1 MAQAVEEQKENV
13 DTNKGK
19 DEKPED
25 EPEELSEEDQA
36 LKDALEGHV
45 TLLSTTSDASAGMSA
60 IENMGKE
67 IRTATTSMT
76 SVPKPLKFLR
86 PHYQTVKA
94 AHETV
99 PDKCKPALAD
109 VISVLATVGADADE
123 RECLS
128 FRLKGTGRDP
138 SEWGHEYMR
147 HLGGEIAT
155 EYSQRTSQE
164 PPSDT
169 ADLTGIVQVR
179 SVLHCKLQR
188 REATSFSTVS
198 W

>member
-13 DTNKGK
+13 DANKTK
-19 DEKPED
+19 DAKPED

-36 LKDALEGHV
+36 LKDGLEAHV
-45 TLLSTTSDASAGMSA
+45 TLLSGTSDETACKSA

-86 PHYQTVKA
+86 PHYQTIKA
-94 AHETV
+94 AHETI

-109 VISVLATVGADADE
+109 VISVLATVGADEDQ

-128 FRLKGTGRDP
+128 FRLKGTGGDP
-138 SEWGHEYMR
+138 SAWGHEYMR
-147 HLGGEIAT
+147 HLAGEIAS

-164 PPSDT
+164 PPEDT
-169 ADLTGIVQVR
+169 ADLTGIVEVW
-179 SVLHCKLQR
+179 L
-188 REATSFSTVS
+188 TSNLLRKPTV
-198 W
+198 

>member
-1 MAQAVEEQKENV
+1 MAQAIEEQKENI
-13 DTNKGK
+13 DANKSK

-36 LKDALEGHV
+36 LKDGLEAHV
-45 TLLSTTSDASAGMSA
+45 TLLSTTSDATAGMSA

-86 PHYQTVKA
+86 PHYQTIKA

-109 VISVLATVGADADE
+109 VISVLATVGAEEAD

-128 FRLKGTGRDP
+128 FRLKGTGGDP
-138 SEWGHEYMR
+138 SAWGHEYMR
-147 HLGGEIAT
+147 HLAGEIAS
-155 EYSQRTSQE
+155 EYSQRSSMEQ
-164 PPSDT
+164 PGDT
-169 ADLTGIVQVR
+169 ADLMGLVKVR
-179 SVLHCKLQR
+179 RGR
-188 REATSFSTVS
+188 RMCC
-198 W
+198 